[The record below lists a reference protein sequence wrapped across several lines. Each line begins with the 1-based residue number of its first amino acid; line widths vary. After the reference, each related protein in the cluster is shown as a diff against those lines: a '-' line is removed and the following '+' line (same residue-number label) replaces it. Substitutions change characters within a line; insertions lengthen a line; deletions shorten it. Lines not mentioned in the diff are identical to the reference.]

1 MSRLYVAG
9 VVRFVK
15 RKVRDWVRGAVRWW
29 LWVVSWA
36 RVEGERGGR
45 VEGRV
50 RVSVVAR
57 VRGRERRGRCRRV
70 ERCIVNGV
78 GVCDVE
84 MRWVSVSGWGEV
96 GVEG

>member
-1 MSRLYVAG
+1 MPGA
-9 VVRFVK
+9 VRFVK

-50 RVSVVAR
+50 RVRVVAR
-57 VRGRERRGRCRRV
+57 VRGRERRGRLRRRV
-70 ERCIVNGV
+70 GRCMVVWCRCIGCS
-78 GVCDVE
+78 GCRYRVE
-84 MRWVSVSGWGEV
+84 VKLGLMGD
-96 GVEG
+96 